1 MQNKINTRKYQLLY
15 IVYSLF
21 GIEFLPYLVKP
32 LGRIPRTFRNS
43 DVMSGLN
50 INLSHGDLSGI
61 PSITQISGALVKF
74 RLSPHFLLFPCRSL
88 FRTAR
93 MTVLINCQSIVNQ
106 LSMSVLIPWIFLTL
120 SPLRDASL
128 LRVPLTFPH
137 HLYLNRFIQIHSPT
151 LKSPEDIFFDVEDH
165 RGKTHLIYFMKRI
178 H

>member
-1 MQNKINTRKYQLLY
+1 MNTRNLSKYQLLY

-61 PSITQISGALVKF
+61 PIITPISGALVKF

-93 MTVLINCQSIVNQ
+93 MTVLI
-106 LSMSVLIPWIFLTL
+106 LGIFLTL
-120 SPLRDASL
+120 IPLRDASL

-151 LKSPEDIFFDVEDH
+151 LKSPEDIFFDVEDNKGNTFNLFYE
-165 RGKTHLIYFMKRI
+165 RDPLKYLV
-178 H
+178 